1 MASEVYLTRRKESP
15 KMSTTD
21 IVSLIKRSKVEEK
34 RQRRNTMLYAAIAA
48 SVLAVSGLIISL

>member
-1 MASEVYLTRRKESP
+1 MASEVYFTRRKESP
-15 KMSTTD
+15 KMRTTD
-21 IVSLIKRSKVEEK
+21 IVSLIKRIKVQEK

>member
-1 MASEVYLTRRKESP
+1 MASEVYFTRRKESP
-15 KMSTTD
+15 KMRTTD

>member
-15 KMSTTD
+15 KMRTTD

-34 RQRRNTMLYAAIAA
+34 RQRRNTILYATIAA